1 MSTTERAQSDL
12 KKLKTKYNSQLST
25 LKELFTEWTDDDLL
39 FTLQDADGDLEL
51 AIDRISEGSWW
62 QVLVVYVRWIAQT
75 VNYKKAML
83 VNGARSKPRNRK
95 KKLLLPIRQI

>member
-12 KKLKTKYNSQLST
+12 KKLKSKYNSQLST

-51 AIDRISEGSWW
+51 AIDRISEGS
-62 QVLVVYVRWIAQT
+62 
-75 VNYKKAML
+75 
-83 VNGARSKPRNRK
+83 
-95 KKLLLPIRQI
+95 